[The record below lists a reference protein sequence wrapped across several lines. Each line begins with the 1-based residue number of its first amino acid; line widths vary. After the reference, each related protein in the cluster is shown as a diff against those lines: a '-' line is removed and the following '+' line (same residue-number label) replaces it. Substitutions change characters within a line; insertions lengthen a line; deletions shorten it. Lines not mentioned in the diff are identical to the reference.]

1 MSNGFQHRFKGVQLL
16 RPMPKIVSERVAV
29 NGDQPALKTG
39 AAGNGTGSTP
49 ALSAKI
55 IFKVVIMKKGSVGEI
70 ATQLAFLKR
79 GYEVYSPA
87 TDNAKYDFLV
97 HKDGL
102 IETVEVK
109 STSVKRGEL
118 WRVQL
123 KRVRSNKNENRIMN
137 FDNSQVD
144 YLAVY
149 IEPLDKVIIYKAK
162 DIKSKTELSL
172 KI

>member
-1 MSNGFQHRFKGVQLL
+1 M
-16 RPMPKIVSERVAV
+16 
-29 NGDQPALKTG
+29 T
-39 AAGNGTGSTP
+39 
-49 ALSAKI
+49 
-55 IFKVVIMKKGSVGEI
+55 MKKGSVGEI
-70 ATQLAFLKR
+70 ATQLDFLKR

-149 IEPLDKVIIYKAK
+149 IEPLDKVVIYKAK